1 MHLAQLKNN
10 IHKRELYN
18 FSIVIGTAFIIGV
31 MGIMPH
37 IVFSINMGEISYF
50 KSASDEEYYI
60 LQAIDLGSRPD
71 RLISAVLAK
80 IIYLLAGKNVE
91 NTLII
96 ADFIFPFFCCIAA
109 FFLASVIVSGAL
121 QRILLALLFLF
132 GQEFLSLGSSA
143 IWNDQTTMWNLNFWR
158 SQFGSWGKIIIP
170 YYSTSYFSLF
180 RSPEPQ
186 VSWIVLFGY
195 LGFFVKYF
203 VNQRHVALRWTGILS
218 LFLLDTLLAFS
229 YIFIALSVE
238 ITKFIFAIYL
248 WFVGNKKESIYISS
262 SCLYWLIITLT
273 IYLTDLNEAIS
284 STSFVFHSRLPI
296 VTPSVLF
303 GFLIILVAINLIKER
318 NKENYKL
325 FFSLVTLTI
334 PVILTNQQIVT
345 GMMISA
351 KEWERYVNY
360 PFLILGAS
368 LFLSEIDYC
377 KKTRIAK
384 ILQQI
389 ILLILIIFISN
400 RLFAAQR
407 NTFNHWY
414 PPNELG
420 VAEER
425 AIEVSLDNQ
434 KLNQVKIL
442 LENPGREPLL
452 ALRLNKQNNKTEF
465 VVNYNK
471 IFTNPI
477 ADMPAKGGLPHNH
490 LEHRDDLFEFF
501 ARTAKTP
508 AEVSHILKNE
518 IRQQYRWYLGFLFS
532 FKDLQLPV
540 TDGRLVR
547 PNEIWGNLDLIVSLY
562 VKYLQVP
569 QASWFDKTILLSTKA
584 PDKLNKN
591 QIWSNRLISEGVAGK
606 RKVYVYVQEV
616 KPNWQLLK
624 QSERGIGG

>member
-1 MHLAQLKNN
+1 MHLAQLKKY

-18 FSIVIGTAFIIGV
+18 FSVVIGTALIIGV
-31 MGIMPH
+31 MGIIPH
-37 IVFSINMGEISYF
+37 IVFSINMGEVSYF
-50 KSASDEEYYI
+50 KSAYDEEYYI

-71 RLISAVLAK
+71 RLISAVLVK

-96 ADFIFPFFCCIAA
+96 ADFIFPFFCYIAA

-158 SQFGSWGKIIIP
+158 SQFGSWGEIIIP
-170 YYSTSYFSLF
+170 YYSTAYFSLF

-218 LFLLDTLLAFS
+218 LFLLDTLLAFT

-238 ITKFIFAIYL
+238 IIKFIFAICL

-262 SCLYWLIITLT
+262 SCLYWFIITLT

-296 VTPSVLF
+296 VTPSVLLSLLMIF
-303 GFLIILVAINLIKER
+303 IAINFIKKI
-318 NKENYKL
+318 NKNDYKL

-334 PVILTNQQIVT
+334 PVILTNQQILT

-360 PFLILGAS
+360 PFLFLGTALLFVS
-368 LFLSEIDYC
+368 TIHFKRREIAVIFQKIIPLSLVLFLFY
-377 KKTRIAK
+377 
-384 ILQQI
+384 
-389 ILLILIIFISN
+389 LLFIGQ
-400 RLFAAQR
+400 L
-407 NTFNHWY
+407 NTWDHWY
-414 PPNELG
+414 RLNEL
-420 VAEER
+420 VTA
-425 AIEVSLDNQ
+425 Q
-434 KLNQVKIL
+434 KRTL
-442 LENPGREPLL
+442 LEVIEEFPFNQLKVLMEKPGREPLL
-452 ALRLNKQNNKTEF
+452 GLRLNNNKYEISF
-465 VVNYNK
+465 IVNYNK
-471 IFTNPI
+471 IFVNPI
-477 ADMPAKGGLPHNH
+477 ADMPAQGGLPHNQS
-490 LEHRDDLFEFF
+490 ERRYNLFEFF

-508 AEVSHILKNE
+508 AEVFNILKNE
-518 IRQQYRWYLGFLFS
+518 AMQKAGFHLAFLFS
-532 FKDLQLPV
+532 FNDYWFPA
-540 TDGRLVR
+540 TDSRLVR
-547 PNEIWGNLDLIVSLY
+547 QNAILANLDLIVSDY
-562 VKYLQVP
+562 TEYLQEP
-569 QASWFDKTILLSTKA
+569 KASWFDTTILLSEKA
-584 PDKLNKN
+584 PEELGAN
-591 QIWSNRLISEGVAGK
+591 QIWSNRLLSEGIAGQS
-606 RKVYVYVQEV
+606 KVYAYVQEV
-616 KPNWQLLK
+616 KPNWQSLK
-624 QSERGIGG
+624 Q